1 MSKPN
6 TPQASPPRA
15 LRWAVAGSVVVMIAA
30 GGLFYYASKMAAAKR
45 QHNHDEVVVNINAH
59 SCDPNELTV
68 PAGRASFRIVNRS
81 ERAVEWEILDGVL
94 VIEERENIAPGLS
107 QVINAN
113 LQPGDYAITCGLLSN
128 PRGVLHVTPT
138 AASDAAAKA
147 KPSMVAF
154 VGPLSEFR
162 VYLATQGSALIK
174 AVTALN
180 QAIASGDLAQAQ
192 ALYLPARAAYQRLA
206 PAAQRLA
213 ELDNSINAR
222 ADYFEKREQDPAFV
236 GFHRVEYALFQQRQ
250 PRRLEP
256 GRRAPAGR
264 RHPRSNSKLLAQSLP
279 PEQIGEHRGAQ
290 PQHPWPTCAPPA
302 VKEERYSHADLNG
315 FASNLETAHKV
326 VELLRPMLS
335 KSAPE
340 LLPKIDAALSDFD
353 SVLNSFKVRTA
364 TPLTTRSVAHNA
376 NRSPTRPRHSPTL
389 WMASIPPSASPA
401 CKQKTNTDERIAKP
415 RCATSPPAD
424 GHGCRRRRPGRIG
437 PELLGDGC
445 SPAQVTEAPSS
456 DKTEDRHDFHGVHQT
471 GIVTPRPAS
480 GMLVSFDVLASDRQ
494 DR

>member
-59 SCDPNELTV
+59 SCEPNELTV
-68 PAGRASFRIVNRS
+68 PAGRASFRIVNHS
-81 ERAVEWEILDGVL
+81 DRAVEWEILDGVL

-162 VYLATQGSALIK
+162 VYLATQGSWLIK

-180 QAIASGDLAQAQ
+180 QAIAGGDLAQAQ
-192 ALYLPARAAYQRLA
+192 TLYLPARAAYQRLA

-236 GFHRVEYALFQQRQ
+236 GFHRVEYALFQQRSLDGLN
-250 PRRLEP
+250 PVAERLL
-256 GRRAPAGR
+256 ADVTTL
-264 RHPRSNSKLLAQSLP
+264 KQQLLAQSLP
-279 PEQIGEHRGAQ
+279 PEQLVSIVVRNLNTLADVRAASGE
-290 PQHPWPTCAPPA
+290 
-302 VKEERYSHADLNG
+302 EERYSHADLNG

-335 KSAPE
+335 KSAPD

-353 SVLNSFKVRTA
+353 SVLNSFKVKDGYA
-364 TPLTTRSVAHNA
+364 TYDMVSGEQRKQIADKAQALADA
-376 NRSPTRPRHSPTL
+376 L
-389 WMASIPPSASPA
+389 DGIDPA
-401 CKQKTNTDERIAKP
+401 
-415 RCATSPPAD
+415 
-424 GHGCRRRRPGRIG
+424 
-437 PELLGDGC
+437 LGL
-445 SPAQVTEAPSS
+445 
-456 DKTEDRHDFHGVHQT
+456 
-471 GIVTPRPAS
+471 S
-480 GMLVSFDVLASDRQ
+480 GL
-494 DR
+494 

>member
-1 MSKPN
+1 MSKPDI
-6 TPQASPPRA
+6 PQNSPPRA

-45 QHNHDEVVVNINAH
+45 QHNRDEVVVNIHPH
-59 SCDPNELTV
+59 SCEPNALTV

-81 ERAVEWEILDGVL
+81 DRAVEWEILDGVL

-128 PRGVLHVTPT
+128 PRGTLHVTPT

-162 VYLATQGSALIK
+162 VYLASQGSALIK

-180 QAIASGDLAQAQ
+180 QAIDSGDLAQAQ

-236 GFHRVEYALFQQRQ
+236 GFHRLEYALFQQRKLDGLTPIAQ
-250 PRRLEP
+250 GLLD
-256 GRRAPAGR
+256 
-264 RHPRSNSKLLAQSLP
+264 NVTTLKQQLLAQSLP
-279 PEQIGEHRGAQ
+279 PEQLVEIVVRNLNTLADVRAASGE
-290 PQHPWPTCAPPA
+290 
-302 VKEERYSHADLNG
+302 EERYSHSDLNG
-315 FASNLETAHKV
+315 FTANQETAHKV
-326 VELLRPMLS
+326 VELLRPLLS
-335 KSAPE
+335 KSAAD
-340 LLPKIDAALSDFD
+340 LLPKIDSAMADFD
-353 SVLNSFKVRTA
+353 TTLNGFKVKDGYA
-364 TPLTTRSVAHNA
+364 SYD
-376 NRSPTRPRHSPTL
+376 TL
-389 WMASIPPSASPA
+389 SGEQRKQIADKAKALAEALDAIDPA
-401 CKQKTNTDERIAKP
+401 
-415 RCATSPPAD
+415 
-424 GHGCRRRRPGRIG
+424 
-437 PELLGDGC
+437 LGL
-445 SPAQVTEAPSS
+445 
-456 DKTEDRHDFHGVHQT
+456 
-471 GIVTPRPAS
+471 S
-480 GMLVSFDVLASDRQ
+480 GL
-494 DR
+494 

>member
-59 SCDPNELTV
+59 SCDPNELSV
-68 PAGRASFRIVNRS
+68 PAGHASFRIVNRS
-81 ERAVEWEILDGVL
+81 DRAVEWEILDGVL

-162 VYLATQGSALIK
+162 VYLASQSSALIK

-180 QAIASGDLAQAQ
+180 QAIASGDLSQAQ

-236 GFHRVEYALFQQRQ
+236 GFHRVEYALFQQRNLDGLN
-250 PRRLEP
+250 PVAERLL
-256 GRRAPAGR
+256 ADVTTL
-264 RHPRSNSKLLAQSLP
+264 KQQLLAQALP
-279 PEQIGEHRGAQ
+279 PEQLVNIVVRNLNTLADVRAASGE
-290 PQHPWPTCAPPA
+290 
-302 VKEERYSHADLNG
+302 EERYSHGDLNG
-315 FASNLETAHKV
+315 FAGNLETAHKV

-335 KSAPE
+335 KSAVD
-340 LLPKIDAALSDFD
+340 LLPKIDTALSDFD
-353 SVLNSFKVRTA
+353 NVLNSFKVKDGYA
-364 TPLTTRSVAHNA
+364 TYDTVSGEQRKQIADKAKALADA
-376 NRSPTRPRHSPTL
+376 L
-389 WMASIPPSASPA
+389 DGIDPA
-401 CKQKTNTDERIAKP
+401 
-415 RCATSPPAD
+415 
-424 GHGCRRRRPGRIG
+424 
-437 PELLGDGC
+437 LGL
-445 SPAQVTEAPSS
+445 
-456 DKTEDRHDFHGVHQT
+456 
-471 GIVTPRPAS
+471 S
-480 GMLVSFDVLASDRQ
+480 GL
-494 DR
+494 

>member
-45 QHNHDEVVVNINAH
+45 QHNHDEVVVNIH
-59 SCDPNELTV
+59 PGSCEPNELSV

-81 ERAVEWEILDGVL
+81 DRAVEWEILDGVL

-162 VYLATQGSALIK
+162 VYLATQSSALIR

-180 QAIASGDLAQAQ
+180 QAITSGDLAQAQ
-192 ALYLPARAAYQRLA
+192 AAYLPARAAYQRLA

-236 GFHRVEYALFQQRQ
+236 GFHRIEYALFQQRSLDGLS
-250 PRRLEP
+250 PVAERLL
-256 GRRAPAGR
+256 GDVTTL
-264 RHPRSNSKLLAQSLP
+264 KQQLLAQSLP
-279 PEQIGEHRGAQ
+279 PEQLVEILVRNLNTLADVRAASGE
-290 PQHPWPTCAPPA
+290 
-302 VKEERYSHADLNG
+302 EERYSHGDLNG
-315 FASNLETAHKV
+315 FAANLETAHKV
-326 VELLRPMLS
+326 VELLRPMLT
-335 KSAPE
+335 KSAAD
-340 LLPKIDAALSDFD
+340 LLPKIDSALTDFD
-353 SVLNSFKVRTA
+353 TTLNGFKVKDGY
-364 TPLTTRSVAHNA
+364 
-376 NRSPTRPRHSPTL
+376 
-389 WMASIPPSASPA
+389 ASYDTVNGEQRKQIADKAKALADALDAIDPA
-401 CKQKTNTDERIAKP
+401 
-415 RCATSPPAD
+415 
-424 GHGCRRRRPGRIG
+424 
-437 PELLGDGC
+437 LGL
-445 SPAQVTEAPSS
+445 
-456 DKTEDRHDFHGVHQT
+456 
-471 GIVTPRPAS
+471 S
-480 GMLVSFDVLASDRQ
+480 GL
-494 DR
+494 

>member
-59 SCDPNELTV
+59 SCEPNELTV

-81 ERAVEWEILDGVL
+81 DRAVEWEILDGVL

-162 VYLATQGSALIK
+162 VYLATQGSSLIK

-180 QAIASGDLAQAQ
+180 QAIAGGDLAQAQ

-206 PAAQRLA
+206 PASQRLA

-236 GFHRVEYALFQQRQ
+236 GFHRVEYALFQQRSLDSLT
-250 PRRLEP
+250 PVAERLL
-256 GRRAPAGR
+256 ADVTTL
-264 RHPRSNSKLLAQSLP
+264 KQQLLAQSLP
-279 PEQIGEHRGAQ
+279 PEQLVSIVVRNLNTLADVRAASGE
-290 PQHPWPTCAPPA
+290 
-302 VKEERYSHADLNG
+302 EERYSHADLNG

-353 SVLNSFKVRTA
+353 SVLNSFKVKDGYA
-364 TPLTTRSVAHNA
+364 TYDTVSGEQRKQIADKAKALADA
-376 NRSPTRPRHSPTL
+376 L
-389 WMASIPPSASPA
+389 DGIDPA
-401 CKQKTNTDERIAKP
+401 
-415 RCATSPPAD
+415 
-424 GHGCRRRRPGRIG
+424 
-437 PELLGDGC
+437 LGL
-445 SPAQVTEAPSS
+445 
-456 DKTEDRHDFHGVHQT
+456 
-471 GIVTPRPAS
+471 S
-480 GMLVSFDVLASDRQ
+480 GL
-494 DR
+494 

>member
-81 ERAVEWEILDGVL
+81 DRAVEWEILDGVL

-174 AVTALN
+174 AETALN
-180 QAIASGDLAQAQ
+180 QAIAGGDLAQAQ

-236 GFHRVEYALFQQRQ
+236 GFHRIEYALFQQRSLDGLN
-250 PRRLEP
+250 PVAERLL
-256 GRRAPAGR
+256 ADVT
-264 RHPRSNSKLLAQSLP
+264 NLKQQLLAQSLP
-279 PEQIGEHRGAQ
+279 PEQLVSIVVRNLNTLADVRAASGE
-290 PQHPWPTCAPPA
+290 
-302 VKEERYSHADLNG
+302 EERYSHADLNG

-326 VELLRPMLS
+326 VELLRPMLTR
-335 KSAPE
+335 SAPD

-353 SVLNSFKVRTA
+353 SVLNNFKVKDGYA
-364 TPLTTRSVAHNA
+364 TYDTVSGEQRKQIADKAQALADA
-376 NRSPTRPRHSPTL
+376 L
-389 WMASIPPSASPA
+389 DGIDPA
-401 CKQKTNTDERIAKP
+401 
-415 RCATSPPAD
+415 
-424 GHGCRRRRPGRIG
+424 
-437 PELLGDGC
+437 LGL
-445 SPAQVTEAPSS
+445 
-456 DKTEDRHDFHGVHQT
+456 
-471 GIVTPRPAS
+471 S
-480 GMLVSFDVLASDRQ
+480 GL
-494 DR
+494 